1 MNTNYN
7 FSSSTSYKITSN
19 SNIPISTNAF
29 NFNSNNPISPSSNYN
44 LYNSHNSATFN
55 YNTND
60 PISSTTYNYNLK
72 NPNSTNQKL
81 PYDIDT
87 KDYDKKIDFETSNL
101 YFYRNLGIDNPDNEF
116 REKYDNKLE
125 ENHLL
130 LKRVKELEIE
140 IEAANQRL
148 EETKDR
154 LERKLENE
162 KQLRK
167 NYETE
172 SSNKLKN
179 CLKNE
184 IDSKQSSSNIE
195 IKFSELKLFNNDLE
209 KEKNELIEYNK
220 ILNKNLENIKKI
232 YDEQNNLREN
242 FLNSQIESL
251 KKENNILR
259 AQSNDEFKRIIDEK
273 DRQIK
278 TYKKALD
285 DMKNK
290 SNDYEN
296 NNIFLKKQLSEYKIT
311 KDNEL
316 NERLNKIKEDNTNK
330 NDKLINQYKK
340 PLQELEEDKSNLHE
354 QYNSKSKE
362 FQISTKELNEEKM
375 KLEEEDDKLRREN
388 QRLSKDNTNMQN
400 IISNHNIEISKR
412 DEMIMTLKKNLND
425 INTQINIH
433 YNDSQ
438 NTIKQLTDDYNKE
451 KVEWEKERHDL
462 INQIDN
468 MEYQVKE
475 MTNKNKALEKERDEF
490 KNNFKR
496 YISQVIDE
504 KMGQLNYS

>member
-7 FSSSTSYKITSN
+7 FTSTTSYKIN
-19 SNIPISTNAF
+19 SNIPISTNQF
-29 NFNSNNPISPSSNYN
+29 NYNSNNQISPSSSNYN
-44 LYNSHNSATFN
+44 LNNPITSATFN
-55 YNTND
+55 YN
-60 PISSTTYNYNLK
+60 LK
-72 NPNSTNQKL
+72 NSNSTNQKY
-81 PYDIDT
+81 PIDIDT

-101 YFYRNLGIDNPDNEF
+101 YFYRNLGIENPDNEF

-148 EETKDR
+148 EETRDT
-154 LERKLENE
+154 LERKLENQ

-167 NYETE
+167 DFETE

-195 IKFSELKLFNNDLE
+195 IKYSELKLFNNDLE

-220 ILNKNLENIKKI
+220 ILNKNIENIKKI
-232 YDEQNNLREN
+232 HDDQINLREN

-251 KKENNILR
+251 NKENNILR
-259 AQSNDEFKRIIDEK
+259 EQTNDEFKRIIEEK

-290 SNDYEN
+290 SNDYES
-296 NNIFLKKQLSEYKIT
+296 NNIFLKKQLSEYQIT

-316 NERLNKIKEDNTNK
+316 NERLNKIKEDNTNE

-340 PLQELEEDKSNLHE
+340 PLQELEEDKTNLHE

-388 QRLSKDNTNMQN
+388 QRLSKDNSNMQN
-400 IISNHNIEISKR
+400 IISNHNIEIAKR
-412 DEMIMTLKKNLND
+412 DEMIITLKKNLND
-425 INTQINIH
+425 INSQINAH
-433 YNDSQ
+433 YNDSH

-468 MEYQVKE
+468 LEYQVKE
-475 MTNKNKALEKERDEF
+475 MTNKNKILENERDEF

-504 KMGQLNYS
+504 KMSQLNYS

>member
-7 FSSSTSYKITSN
+7 FTSTTSYKIN
-19 SNIPISTNAF
+19 SNIPISTNQF
-29 NFNSNNPISPSSNYN
+29 NYNSNNQISPSSSNYN
-44 LYNSHNSATFN
+44 LNNPITSATFN
-55 YNTND
+55 YN
-60 PISSTTYNYNLK
+60 LK
-72 NPNSTNQKL
+72 NSNSTNQKY

-101 YFYRNLGIDNPDNEF
+101 YFYRNLGIENPDNEF

-148 EETKDR
+148 EETRDT
-154 LERKLENE
+154 LERKLENQ

-167 NYETE
+167 DFETE

-195 IKFSELKLFNNDLE
+195 IKYSELKLFNNDLE

-220 ILNKNLENIKKI
+220 ILNKNIENIKKI
-232 YDEQNNLREN
+232 HDDQINLREN

-251 KKENNILR
+251 NKENNILR
-259 AQSNDEFKRIIDEK
+259 EQTNDEFKRIIEEK

-290 SNDYEN
+290 SNDYES
-296 NNIFLKKQLSEYKIT
+296 NNIFLKKQLSEYQIT

-316 NERLNKIKEDNTNK
+316 NERLNKIKEDNTNE

-340 PLQELEEDKSNLHE
+340 PLQELEEDKTNLHE

-388 QRLSKDNTNMQN
+388 QRLSKDNSNMQN
-400 IISNHNIEISKR
+400 IISNHNIEIAKR
-412 DEMIMTLKKNLND
+412 DEMIITLKKNLND
-425 INTQINIH
+425 INSQINAH
-433 YNDSQ
+433 YNDSH

-468 MEYQVKE
+468 LEYQVKE
-475 MTNKNKALEKERDEF
+475 MTNKNKILENERDEF

-504 KMGQLNYS
+504 KMSQLNYS

>member
-7 FSSSTSYKITSN
+7 FTSTTSYKIN
-19 SNIPISTNAF
+19 SNIPISTNQF
-29 NFNSNNPISPSSNYN
+29 NYNSNNQISPSSSNYN
-44 LYNSHNSATFN
+44 LNNPITSATFN
-55 YNTND
+55 YN
-60 PISSTTYNYNLK
+60 LK
-72 NPNSTNQKL
+72 NSNSTNQKY
-81 PYDIDT
+81 PIDIDT

-101 YFYRNLGIDNPDNEF
+101 YFYRNLGIENPDNEF

-148 EETKDR
+148 EETRDT
-154 LERKLENE
+154 LERKLENQ

-167 NYETE
+167 DFETE

-195 IKFSELKLFNNDLE
+195 IKYSELKLFNNDLE

-220 ILNKNLENIKKI
+220 ILNKNIENIKKI
-232 YDEQNNLREN
+232 HDDQINLREN

-251 KKENNILR
+251 NKENNILR
-259 AQSNDEFKRIIDEK
+259 EQTNDEFKRIIEEK

-290 SNDYEN
+290 SNDYES
-296 NNIFLKKQLSEYKIT
+296 NNIFLKKQLSEYQIT

-316 NERLNKIKEDNTNK
+316 NERLNKIKEDNTNE

-340 PLQELEEDKSNLHE
+340 PLQELEEDKTNLHE

-388 QRLSKDNTNMQN
+388 QRLSKDNSNMQN
-400 IISNHNIEISKR
+400 IISNHNIEIAKR
-412 DEMIMTLKKNLND
+412 DEMIITLKKNLND
-425 INTQINIH
+425 INSQINAH
-433 YNDSQ
+433 YNDSH

-468 MEYQVKE
+468 LEYQVKE
-475 MTNKNKALEKERDEF
+475 ITNKNKILENERDEF

-504 KMGQLNYS
+504 KMSQLNYS

>member
-7 FSSSTSYKITSN
+7 FTSTTSYKIN
-19 SNIPISTNAF
+19 SNIPISTNQF
-29 NFNSNNPISPSSNYN
+29 NYNSNNQISPSSSNYN
-44 LYNSHNSATFN
+44 LNNPITSATFN
-55 YNTND
+55 YN
-60 PISSTTYNYNLK
+60 LK
-72 NPNSTNQKL
+72 NSNSTNQKY
-81 PYDIDT
+81 PIDIDT

-101 YFYRNLGIDNPDNEF
+101 YFYRNLGIENPDNEF

-148 EETKDR
+148 EETRDT
-154 LERKLENE
+154 LERKLENQ

-167 NYETE
+167 DFETE

-195 IKFSELKLFNNDLE
+195 IKYSELKLFNNDLE

-220 ILNKNLENIKKI
+220 ILNKNIENIKKI
-232 YDEQNNLREN
+232 HDDQINLREN

-251 KKENNILR
+251 NKENNILR
-259 AQSNDEFKRIIDEK
+259 EQTNDEFKRIIEEK

-290 SNDYEN
+290 SNDYES
-296 NNIFLKKQLSEYKIT
+296 NNIFLKKQLSEYQIT

-316 NERLNKIKEDNTNK
+316 NERLNKIKEDNTNE

-388 QRLSKDNTNMQN
+388 QRLSKDNSNMQN
-400 IISNHNIEISKR
+400 IISNHNIEIAKR
-412 DEMIMTLKKNLND
+412 DEMIITLKKNLND
-425 INTQINIH
+425 INSQINAH
-433 YNDSQ
+433 YNDSH

-468 MEYQVKE
+468 LEYQVKE
-475 MTNKNKALEKERDEF
+475 MTNKNKILENERDEF

-504 KMGQLNYS
+504 KMSQLNYS